1 MHDTDTKNLS
11 PILIMLGAS
20 DFAKTKDGSMSEE
33 GQIGEPFPEQI
44 KTGWLVMS
52 HGRESDI
59 VSALLT

>member
-52 HGRESDI
+52 YGRESDI